1 MDTNETTSI
10 SLNTLHVPHAL
21 ERPSGRWMG
30 YSLVLLA
37 GTLWA
42 CLGLFFRALQSYNL
56 PPAAIAL
63 NRAAVAGLTLLIWT
77 ALRQPAA
84 LRLRLRDVPYFIG
97 YSIGISAFFLVYVEA
112 VNQGS
117 VALASVLLYTAP
129 VWVVIFARL
138 RWGEPLT
145 RATLLALGLAV
156 GGSALVALGGGSIGG
171 GGMAIFLGLLSG
183 FAYAVYSL
191 LSNEGLRRG
200 YPPSIIVLYVM
211 LGGALVLLPFQDWSA
226 VGRAF
231 STPGAWP
238 ALLGV
243 GWVSS
248 LLAPI
253 CYAAGQQRIGAS
265 TAGILATV
273 EPVIA
278 ALLAWIVLGETLAGL
293 QMLGGASVL
302 AAVIVLTW
310 SKMNDRAKEQ
320 PERTGVK
327 SKE

>member
-1 MDTNETTSI
+1 MDTNEATSTTRHA
-10 SLNTLHVPHAL
+10 LHVPYAL
-21 ERPSGRWMG
+21 ERPSRRWLG
-30 YSLVLLA
+30 YGLVLLA

-42 CLGLFFRALQSYNL
+42 CLGLFFRALQAYNL
-56 PPAAIAL
+56 PPSAVAL

-77 ALRQPAA
+77 ALRQRSA
-84 LRLRLRDVPYFIG
+84 LRLRLRDIPYFIA
-97 YSIGISAFFLVYVEA
+97 YSIGISAFFLIYVEA

-129 VWVVIFARL
+129 VWVVIFARV

-156 GGSALVALGGGSIGG
+156 GGSALVALGGGGLGG
-171 GGMAIFLGLLSG
+171 SGLAIFLGLLSG

-200 YPPSIIVLYVM
+200 YPPTIIVLYVM

-243 GWVSS
+243 AWVSS
-248 LLAPI
+248 LLAPV

-273 EPVIA
+273 EPVVA
-278 ALLAWIVLGETLAGL
+278 ALLAWIVLGETLAAL
-293 QMLGGASVL
+293 QLLGGASVL
-302 AAVIVLTW
+302 AAVILLTW
-310 SKMNDRAKEQ
+310 SKLRGRAEIKE
-320 PERTGVK
+320 
-327 SKE
+327 

>member
-1 MDTNETTSI
+1 MDTNEATSTT
-10 SLNTLHVPHAL
+10 LRALDLPHAL
-21 ERPSGRWMG
+21 ERPSRRWLG
-30 YSLVLLA
+30 YGLVLLA
-37 GTLWA
+37 GGLWA

-56 PPAAIAL
+56 PPTAIAL
-63 NRAAVAGLTLLIWT
+63 NRAAVAGLTLLLWL

-84 LRLRLRDVPYFIG
+84 LRLRRRDLPYFAA
-97 YSIGISAFFLVYVEA
+97 YSVVISAFFLVYVAA

-129 VWVVIFARL
+129 VWVVLFARI

-145 RATLLALGLAV
+145 SATLLALGLAV
-156 GGSALVALGGGSIGG
+156 GGSALVALGGGALDGG
-171 GGMAIFLGLLSG
+171 GLAILLGLLSG
-183 FAYAVYSL
+183 LAYAVYSL

-200 YPPSIIVLYVM
+200 YPPTGIVLYAM
-211 LGGALVLLPFQDWSA
+211 LGGALVLLPFQDWDA

-231 STPGAWP
+231 TTPGAWP
-238 ALLGV
+238 ALLAV

-248 LLAPI
+248 LLAPV

-278 ALLAWIVLGETLAGL
+278 ALLAWILLGETLAAL
-293 QMLGGASVL
+293 QLLGGASVL

-310 SKMNDRAKEQ
+310 SKMSSRDEIKE
-320 PERTGVK
+320 
-327 SKE
+327 